1 MGKLKNKK
9 VLITIILVV
18 IAIIIL
24 TSILIAN
31 QMKKRNGDNIQVAV
45 LEKVKILSESDS
57 YNAAE
62 LIKKNIVKITNTTNA
77 GTITGTGFFHET
89 GYLVTNSHLVDI
101 EGKIEIEY
109 YDGNIQQAF
118 LAANDIT
125 SDIALLKVDKPKVKA
140 LAFGNTLTLKV
151 TDELYA
157 IGYPYGLEGEATVTK
172 GILSAR
178 RSAGGIEYLQTDIS
192 LNTGNSGGPLINDK
206 AEVFGMTTYA
216 AENASFGM
224 SISAENLENII
235 SRLLE
240 ELEIEYLEDERP
252 SNALNTV
259 LIEIGHNDED
269 IYKQKDILEKI
280 KEKHKDKNKDDKQE
294 HLEEN
299 EEQKENQKP
308 NNNGEDV
315 DPGPTYVPPEPPPVK
330 VEEPKSK
337 DATLKTLS
345 VKGYTLAPVDN
356 IPNEYR
362 IELRNKMVSSLDI
375 TAIANDEKATVKIE
389 GNENFQKGIANEIK
403 ITVIAEDGHTQEIY
417 IIYLI
422 ISKSTFEGYGKLG
435 INVDRE
441 YVHAY
446 KENCVYI
453 EPYYMTADGVL
464 IGTNEHVSVVDH
476 YEVEI
481 HEGFFYDV
489 LCESRLLKKYNIY
502 PTGVETASNRR
513 AYIRYSEIKALLNDE
528 DYKYDNQ
535 AKYSINVKAVGYD
548 GKTAEGEI
556 GQMISK

>member
-259 LIEIGHNDED
+259 
-269 IYKQKDILEKI
+269 
-280 KEKHKDKNKDDKQE
+280 
-294 HLEEN
+294 
-299 EEQKENQKP
+299 
-308 NNNGEDV
+308 
-315 DPGPTYVPPEPPPVK
+315 
-330 VEEPKSK
+330 
-337 DATLKTLS
+337 
-345 VKGYTLAPVDN
+345 
-356 IPNEYR
+356 
-362 IELRNKMVSSLDI
+362 
-375 TAIANDEKATVKIE
+375 
-389 GNENFQKGIANEIK
+389 
-403 ITVIAEDGHTQEIY
+403 
-417 IIYLI
+417 
-422 ISKSTFEGYGKLG
+422 
-435 INVDRE
+435 
-441 YVHAY
+441 
-446 KENCVYI
+446 
-453 EPYYMTADGVL
+453 
-464 IGTNEHVSVVDH
+464 
-476 YEVEI
+476 
-481 HEGFFYDV
+481 
-489 LCESRLLKKYNIY
+489 
-502 PTGVETASNRR
+502 
-513 AYIRYSEIKALLNDE
+513 
-528 DYKYDNQ
+528 
-535 AKYSINVKAVGYD
+535 
-548 GKTAEGEI
+548 
-556 GQMISK
+556 